1 MRVEV
6 FRMTVAEN
14 GTLRLRSSTVS
25 SCARTR
31 LENQAKPQLEEA
43 DAPSHWKR
51 AKEVLSDAA
60 FPKIPGEI

>member
-1 MRVEV
+1 MN
-6 FRMTVAEN
+6 VAEN
-14 GTLRLRSSTVS
+14 GFGPRQFPAVRGTK
-25 SCARTR
+25 
-31 LENQAKPQLEEA
+31 LENQAKSVPQHEEA